1 MIFLRNRNA
10 RRSHATGRSTRAGE
24 EAEDPLNRMM
34 SNYALW
40 PHFFS
45 AGYSESRIPP
55 LKRVQFFTKSAWQ
68 ILAPDIRTLAP

>member
-1 MIFLRNRNA
+1 MAIADEWHQYVKFLRKSPGCYVIFLRNRNA

-40 PHFFS
+40 PRFS
-45 AGYSESRIPP
+45 VPVI
-55 LKRVQFFTKSAWQ
+55 LKAAFHR
-68 ILAPDIRTLAP
+68 